1 MGPVDPVDSKEARDP
16 KNILGSTSEPD
27 AAPQE
32 PSPMDRRRFMGVLA
46 IGGAAVLAGSVP
58 RSLAAAPKAAA
69 PKPPKPVPPAVEKE
83 LRTQEKNLGD
93 VLHTIRDY
101 ELPPGSEPATVF
113 RAMRARRGVR

>member
-1 MGPVDPVDSKEARDP
+1 
-16 KNILGSTSEPD
+16 
-27 AAPQE
+27 
-32 PSPMDRRRFMGVLA
+32 MDRRRFMGVLA

-83 LRTQEKNLGD
+83 IRTQEKNLAD
-93 VLHTIRDY
+93 VLHTIREY